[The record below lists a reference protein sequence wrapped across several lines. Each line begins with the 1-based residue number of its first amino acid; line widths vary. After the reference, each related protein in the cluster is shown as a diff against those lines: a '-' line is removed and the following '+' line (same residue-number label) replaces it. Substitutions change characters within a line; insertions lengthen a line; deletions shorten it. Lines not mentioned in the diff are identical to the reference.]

1 MHWAKIKLS
10 RAIFLSS
17 LLCTQ
22 RPGATAA
29 AQWRLTSGGAASDV
43 ALLQINEQAE
53 AFRALHLIYVQAVET
68 FLFTNI
74 RSGLRILQLVMIFL
88 VTKIIIFSP
97 PWVEIII

>member
-17 LLCTQ
+17 LFCTQ

-74 RSGLRILQLVMIFL
+74 PVRSGLRILQLVMIFL

-97 PWVEIII
+97 P